1 MTNNL
6 AKMSFSK
13 TQKLDLKDTTKII
26 FNHSSYQTSNR
37 DNSSEHRYKKDL
49 KVSPIQDDK
58 HQYANLLKANKEK
71 NINSKRSRGSQD
83 KYNGGS

>member
-26 FNHSSYQTSNR
+26 FNHSSYQISNR

-49 KVSPIQDDK
+49 KVSPI
-58 HQYANLLKANKEK
+58 
-71 NINSKRSRGSQD
+71 
-83 KYNGGS
+83 